1 MPIAYFSKA
10 LEKAGFRHVFSMRTS
25 SPADIGAAVG
35 APFERIR
42 IVKQVHSARVID
54 VADGPSE
61 TQEADAIVS
70 RGAEAVAI
78 RTADCVPILIADP
91 TTGAVAAIHAGWRGV
106 VSGIVPNALDLLGR
120 DREKWI
126 AAIGPSI
133 CGDCFEVGADVAEK
147 IIGASNDSIV
157 TKRVGEKACATF
169 GSACLVRHKVFVDL
183 RKAVRAQLTR
193 GGLVEANIEDVAG
206 CTYHQ
211 KDLFFS
217 YRRDGANAG
226 RLIAAASPRG

>member
-10 LEKAGFRHVFSMRTS
+10 LEKAGFRHAFSTRLAS
-25 SPADIGAAVG
+25 SEDIGAAIGV
-35 APFERIR
+35 PFDRIR
-42 IVKQVHSARVID
+42 IVKQVHSARVVEAKTESI
-54 VADGPSE
+54 AHE
-61 TQEADAIVS
+61 EADAIVS
-70 RGAEAVAI
+70 REGDAISI

-91 TTGAVAAIHAGWRGV
+91 ETSAVAAIHAGWRGV
-106 VSGIVPNALDLLGR
+106 VSGVVPNALEMLGSAR
-120 DREKWI
+120 TKWI

-147 IIGASNDSIV
+147 IIGASSENIL
-157 TKRVGEKACATF
+157 TKRVGEKA
-169 GSACLVRHKVFVDL
+169 FVDL
-183 RKAVRAQLTR
+183 RKAVRAQLIR
-193 GGLVEANIEDVAG
+193 DGLSDSQIEDVAG

-226 RLIAAASPRG
+226 RLIAAIRPRSS

>member
-10 LEKAGFRHVFSMRTS
+10 LEKAGFRHAFSLRS
-25 SPADIGAAVG
+25 SSTDEIGAAVG
-35 APFERIR
+35 VAFERIR
-42 IVKQVHSARVID
+42 IVKQVHSARVVD
-54 VADGPSE
+54 VASGAIE
-61 TQEADAIVS
+61 KEEADAIVS
-70 RGAEAVAI
+70 RETDAISI

-91 TTGAVAAIHAGWRGV
+91 TSGAVAAIHAGWRGV
-106 VSGIVPNALDLLGR
+106 VSGVVPNALEMLGR
-120 DREKWI
+120 DRSQWI

-147 IIGASNDSIV
+147 IIGASTDAIV
-157 TKRVGEKACATF
+157 TKRAGEKA
-169 GSACLVRHKVFVDL
+169 FVDL
-183 RKAVRAQLTR
+183 RKAVRDQLLR
-193 GGLVEANIEDVAG
+193 AGLADANIEDVAG

-226 RLIAAASPRG
+226 RLIAAIAPKRI